1 MLVLALRCYSV
12 AGVLCWWLLACSPD
26 GTRGGSPLD
35 QSLGTTV
42 VLYVLQWWGPA
53 TGLCEPASA
62 DMVLWL
68 PCGAASCWLHAC
80 VWLVGCWGLGGV
92 TDLTGIGALL

>member
-1 MLVLALRCYSV
+1 MRPCTVSADCVGSGTAVLLGGWGAVLVV
-12 AGVLCWWLLACSPD
+12 VGLLSR

-53 TGLCEPASA
+53 TGLCELVSA

-68 PCGAASCWLHAC
+68 PCGAASCWLHA
-80 VWLVGCWGLGGV
+80 
-92 TDLTGIGALL
+92 